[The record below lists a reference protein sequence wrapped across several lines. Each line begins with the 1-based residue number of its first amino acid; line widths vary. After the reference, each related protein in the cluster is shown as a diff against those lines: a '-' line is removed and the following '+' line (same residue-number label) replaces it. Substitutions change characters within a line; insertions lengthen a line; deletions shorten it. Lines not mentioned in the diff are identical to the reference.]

1 MSNKDNLPVCVI
13 VGGGPTLVHGLIE
26 ELDKLAHLTIL
37 VDTFEL
43 KRYDH
48 MEDPVRLCLEPE
60 RAETDLRPTLREM
73 SKGKKNQ
80 GLSVAPPGTL
90 RGYWLRRRPRR
101 R

>member
-13 VGGGPTLVHGLIE
+13 VGGGSTLVQGLIE
-26 ELDKLAHLTIL
+26 ELDKLHLNVVH
-37 VDTFEL
+37 VDMFEL

-73 SKGKKNQ
+73 SKDKKNRH
-80 GLSVAPPGTL
+80 LSVAPPGTL